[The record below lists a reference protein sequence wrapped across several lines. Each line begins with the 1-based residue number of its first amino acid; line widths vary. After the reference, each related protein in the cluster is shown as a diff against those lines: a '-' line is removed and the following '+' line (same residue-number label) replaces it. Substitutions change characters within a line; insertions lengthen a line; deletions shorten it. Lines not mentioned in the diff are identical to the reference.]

1 MALFNNEKYAP
12 FRGRTLAEQ
21 LPYFQFEDDEESTYH
36 NCHLLDDGSL
46 GVVWKTPV
54 PASYSKDDGEIH
66 TINEFQTFIENL
78 PEGYHIQCAI
88 TSRNDLRDKVESYKG
103 KEVGIEQAKYLRKS
117 RAEKIVESG
126 VYGYAVSPQAY
137 TKLRDTYMV
146 ISMKTPSPIGLSGVV
161 YHIVDGVYQILR
173 MIADP
178 FTGGKDIPLLDS
190 VFNRVVKMHV
200 GEFKEALITA
210 ESTLSQAFK
219 LKRID
224 RAELVEHYWNAM
236 CPSYKEFEQ
245 KVTIDEQR
253 DLKEQV
259 FPLPLENDYEIV
271 KMGDDYHGLIMMAM
285 MPDVVY
291 PDYLGVIRRSLPTGY
306 TFFTNIRQGNQLME
320 KVKLTLLA
328 SMRARMASV
337 FNREEVQIINQE
349 TSDVKMRMAQ
359 GRKIMYAQ
367 VGIIIHGKSRE
378 EVEDRVLRVNSTFKK
393 LSVVPDI
400 ERGMSLQGISYSWPM
415 VWNDE
420 YSKPFARTR
429 KMLSN
434 DLVELLP
441 IHGHWGGHENPLA
454 VYVNR
459 DGEVVFFDHT
469 HHEFVNW
476 HYAIT
481 GTSGSG
487 KSFAIV
493 DLTLQLLASGVE
505 KQFLITLKDDY
516 DRFAETLGKLIVI
529 DLDRQ
534 DVCINP
540 FAGEINKQK
549 IQQWVEGLDL
559 MLKKGGVR
567 ESSSEEQ
574 RLMEQIVQYAYE
586 IVPEGDCLRPSWIRD
601 AYLRFPYVNAAQR
614 TIGLKAAEEI
624 GSFCKDG
631 VYGSLFDQ
639 FPSITEDDKLV
650 VFNLQN
656 VLSEKIADVI
666 VNSIFTMLDNVMYC
680 SDRKQKKHLLVDEM
694 ISMVSSKGGE
704 NVANQLKR
712 AFRTYRSLNCM
723 CGVSTQNEED
733 LTSDVGQAIIGNI
746 SKRLILMPKRE
757 MIPLLMQSLGLRSE
771 RHAQN
776 IASLTTKPGFY
787 SEFYLMSPHGEV
799 VCRLLS
805 DKLTYALATT
815 QPDDI
820 GELER
825 LAQELNGDRWQAA
838 VEFSKL
844 YPNGVRAARAAGQ
857 V

>member
-1 MALFNNEKYAP
+1 MAIFSNEKYAP
-12 FRGRTLAEQ
+12 FRGRTLAQE
-21 LPYFQFEDDEESTYH
+21 LPYFEFEEDQTSTFH

-54 PASYSKDDGEIH
+54 PASYSKDEGEIV
-66 TINEFQTFIENL
+66 TNNEFQTFIENI
-78 PEGYHIQCAI
+78 PESYQVQVAI
-88 TSRNDLRDKVESYKG
+88 TSRNDLRDKMHQYTQ
-103 KEVGIEQAKYLRKS
+103 KEVGIEQAVELRKS
-117 RAEKIVESG
+117 RAEKIIESAD
-126 VYGYAVSPQAY
+126 YGYAVSPQAY

-146 ISMKTPSPIGLSGVV
+146 ISMKTPHPTGLTGVGYFLVNSV
-161 YHIVDGVYQILR
+161 YRLVSLLLE
-173 MIADP
+173 P
-178 FTGGKDIPLLDS
+178 FTGKKEPAFLESLFSRII
-190 VFNRVVKMHV
+190 KMHL

-210 ESTLSQAFK
+210 ESTLNQTYK
-219 LKRID
+219 LKRMD
-224 RAELVEHYWNAM
+224 REELIGHYWNAM

-245 KVTIDEQR
+245 KVNFDKNRPLNEQI
-253 DLKEQV
+253 
-259 FPLPLENDYEIV
+259 FPLPLENDHEII
-271 KMGDDYHGLIMMAM
+271 KIGDDYHGLIMMAM
-285 MPDVVY
+285 MPDVVDA
-291 PDYLGVIRRSLPTGY
+291 DYLGYIRRSLPTGY
-306 TFFTNIRQGNQLME
+306 TFFTNIRAGNQLME
-320 KVKLTLLA
+320 KIKLTMLA
-328 SMRARMASV
+328 SLRNRVASV
-337 FNREEVQIINQE
+337 FNKEEAMMINKE
-349 TSDVKMRMAQ
+349 TTDVKFRMAQ

-400 ERGMSLQGISYSWPM
+400 ERSMALQGMSYSWPL
-415 VWNDE
+415 VWSDDF
-420 YSKPFARTR
+420 SKPFARTR

-434 DLVELLP
+434 DLVDLLP

-493 DLTLQLLASGVE
+493 DLALQLLASGVE

-516 DRFAETLGKLIVI
+516 DRFAETLGKSIVI
-529 DLDRQ
+529 DLDKQ

-540 FAGEINKQK
+540 FAGEINKQR
-549 IQQWVEGLDL
+549 IQQWVEALDL

-586 IVPEGDCLRPSWIRD
+586 IVPEGDCLRPSWVRD
-601 AYLRFPYVNAAQR
+601 AYLRFPYANANQR

-624 GSFCKDG
+624 GSFCKEG
-631 VYGSLFDQ
+631 VYGMLFDG
-639 FPSITEDDKLV
+639 FPSITEEDKLV

-723 CGVSTQNEED
+723 CGVATQNEED
-733 LTSDVGQAIIGNI
+733 LTSDIGQAIIGNI

-805 DKLTYALATT
+805 DKLTYALAST

-825 LAQELNGDRWQAA
+825 LTQELNGDRWQAA
-838 VEFSKL
+838 VEFSKI

-857 V
+857 A

>member
-1 MALFNNEKYAP
+1 MAVFSNERHAQ

-21 LPYFQFEDDEESTYH
+21 LPYFEFEDSEESTYH
-36 NCHLLDDGSL
+36 NCHLLEDGSL

-54 PASYSKDDGEIH
+54 PASYSKDDGELQ

-78 PEGYHIQCAI
+78 PEGYHVQVSI
-88 TSRNDLRDKVESYKG
+88 TSHNNLREKMELYKG
-103 KEVGIEQAKYLRKS
+103 KDVGIDAAQDLRKS

-126 VYGYAVSPQAY
+126 DYGYAVSPQAY

-146 ISMKTPSPIGLSGVV
+146 ISMKTPTPLGLTGAM
-161 YHIVDGVYQILR
+161 YHLVDGIYQVVKLFTS
-173 MIADP
+173 P
-178 FTGGKDIPLLDS
+178 FTKGKDPEFLDS
-190 VFNRVVKMHV
+190 VFSRVIKMHI
-200 GEFKEALITA
+200 GDFKEALITA
-210 ESTLSQAFK
+210 ESTMNQTFK
-219 LKRID
+219 LKRLS
-224 RAELVEHYWNAM
+224 REELIGHFWNSM

-245 KVTIDEQR
+245 KVTYDKLR
-253 DLKEQV
+253 PFKDQV
-259 FPLPLENDYEIV
+259 FPLPVENDYEIIKV
-271 KMGDDYHGLIMMAM
+271 GEDYHGLIMMAM
-285 MPDVVY
+285 MPDVVA
-291 PDYLGVIRRSLPTGY
+291 PDYLGIIRRSLPTGY
-306 TFFTNIRQGNQLME
+306 TYFTNIRSGNQLME

-328 SMRARMASV
+328 SMRSRVASV
-337 FNREEVQIINQE
+337 FNREEVQLINQE

-359 GRKIMYAQ
+359 GRRIMYAQ

-378 EVEDRVLRVNSTFKK
+378 EVEDRILRVNSTFKK

-400 ERGMSLQGISYSWPM
+400 ERGMTLQGIAYSWPM
-415 VWNDE
+415 VWSDD

-434 DLVELLP
+434 DLVELMP
-441 IHGHWGGHENPLA
+441 IHGHWGGHDNPLA

-505 KQFLITLKDDY
+505 KQFLVTLKDDY

-534 DVCINP
+534 DTCINP
-540 FAGEINKQK
+540 FAGEISKQR
-549 IQQWVEGLDL
+549 IQQWVEALDL

-586 IVPEGDCLRPSWIRD
+586 IVPEGDCLRPSWVRD

-631 VYGSLFDQ
+631 VYGALFDGM
-639 FPSITEDDKLV
+639 PSITEDDKLV

-680 SDRKQKKHLLVDEM
+680 SDRKEKKHLLVDEM
-694 ISMVSSKGGE
+694 ISMISSKGGE

-723 CGVSTQNEED
+723 CGVATQNEED

-757 MIPLLMQSLGLRSE
+757 MIPTLMQSLGLRSE

-799 VCRLLS
+799 VVRLLS
-805 DKLTYALATT
+805 DKLTYALAST

-825 LAQELNGDRWQAA
+825 LTQELNGDRWQAA

-857 V
+857 A

>member
-1 MALFNNEKYAP
+1 MSFLSNEKHAK
-12 FRGRTLAEQ
+12 FRGATLAEQ
-21 LPYFQFEDDEESTYH
+21 LPYFEFEEDENSTFH
-36 NCHLLDDGSL
+36 RCHLLDDGSL

-54 PASYSKDDGEIH
+54 PASYSKDDGELH
-66 TINEFQTFIENL
+66 TNNEFQTFIENM
-78 PEGYHIQCAI
+78 PEGYHIQIAI
-88 TSRNDLRDKVESYKG
+88 TSTNDLRDKMARYNSR
-103 KEVGIEQAKYLRKS
+103 EVGIKQAQLLRKS
-117 RAEKIVESG
+117 RAEKIIESAN
-126 VYGYAVSPQAY
+126 YGYSVSASSY

-146 ISMKTPSPIGLSGVV
+146 ISMKSPAPIALKGTL
-161 YHIVDGVYQILR
+161 YHIFDGLYQVIK
-173 MIADP
+173 MFANP
-178 FTGGKDIPLLDS
+178 FTGGKEIPVLDS
-190 VFNRVVKMHV
+190 LFNKLTKNHL
-200 GEFKEALITA
+200 GDFKEAIITA
-210 ESTLSQAFK
+210 ESTLNQMFK
-219 LKRID
+219 LERMTREDLI
-224 RAELVEHYWNAM
+224 AHYWNSM

-245 KVTIDEQR
+245 KITFDRQR
-253 DLKEQV
+253 AFNEQV
-259 FPLPLENDYEIV
+259 FPLPLENGYDIV
-271 KMGDDYHGLIMMAM
+271 KIGEDYHGLIMMAM
-285 MPDVVY
+285 MPDVVAA
-291 PDYLGVIRRSLPTGY
+291 DYLGVIRRSLPTGY
-306 TFFTNIRQGNQLME
+306 TYFTNIRSGNQFME
-320 KVKLTLLA
+320 KIKLTMLA
-328 SMRARMASV
+328 SMRNRVSSV
-337 FNREEVQIINQE
+337 FNKEEAQMINKE
-349 TSDVKMRMAQ
+349 TTDVKMRMAQ

-400 ERGMSLQGISYSWPM
+400 EKGMCLQGIAYSWPM
-415 VWNDE
+415 IWSDE

-434 DLVELLP
+434 DLVDLIP
-441 IHGHWGGHENPLA
+441 IHGHWGGHEDPLA

-493 DLTLQLLASGVE
+493 DLALQLLASGVE

-516 DRFAETLGKLIVI
+516 DRFAQTLGKSIII
-529 DLDRQ
+529 DLDKQ

-540 FAGEINKQK
+540 YAGEINKQR
-549 IQQWVEGLDL
+549 IQQWVESLDL

-574 RLMEQIVQYAYE
+574 RLMEQVVQYAYE

-601 AYLRFPYVNAAQR
+601 AYLRFPYVNASQR

-624 GSFCKDG
+624 GSFCKEG
-631 VYGSLFDQ
+631 IYGLLFDGM
-639 FPSITEDDKLV
+639 PSITEEDKLV

-733 LTSDVGQAIIGNI
+733 LTSDLGQAIIGNI
-746 SKRLILMPKRE
+746 SKRIILMPKRE

-776 IASLTTKPGFY
+776 IASVKTVPGFY

-805 DKLTYALATT
+805 DKLTYALAST

-825 LAQELNGDRWQAA
+825 LTQELNGDRWQAA
-838 VEFSKL
+838 VEFSNL
-844 YPNGVRAARAAGQ
+844 YPNGVRAARAAGKA
-857 V
+857 

>member
-1 MALFNNEKYAP
+1 MAFLSNEKYAP

-21 LPYFQFEDDEESTYH
+21 LPYFEFENNEDSTFH
-36 NCHLLDDGSL
+36 RCHLLDDGSL

-54 PASYSKDDGEIH
+54 PASYSKDEGELH
-66 TINEFQTFIENL
+66 TNNEFQTFIENL
-78 PEGYHIQCAI
+78 PESYHVQVAI
-88 TSRNDLRDKVESYKG
+88 TSMNELRDKMEYYKQ
-103 KEVGIEQAKYLRKS
+103 KEVGIKQASELRKS
-117 RAEKIVESG
+117 RAEKIIESG
-126 VYGYAVSPQAY
+126 DYGYAVSTNAY

-146 ISMKTPSPIGLSGVV
+146 ISMKSPAPIGLSGAL
-161 YHIVDGVYQILR
+161 YHLVDGIYQVIR
-173 MIADP
+173 MFTEP
-178 FTGGKDIPLLDS
+178 FTGGKEIPALESL
-190 VFNRVVKMHV
+190 FARLTKTHL
-200 GEFKEALITA
+200 GEFKEAIITA
-210 ESTLSQAFK
+210 ESTLSQMFK
-219 LKRID
+219 LERMSQE
-224 RAELVEHYWNAM
+224 ELIGHYWNSM

-245 KVTIDEQR
+245 KITVDKNR
-253 DLKEQV
+253 DYKEQI
-259 FPLPLENDYEIV
+259 FPLPLENDHEIIR
-271 KMGDDYHGLIMMAM
+271 MGDDYHGLIMMAM
-285 MPDVVY
+285 MPDVVS
-291 PDYLGVIRRSLPTGY
+291 PDYLGIIRRSLPTGY
-306 TFFTNIRQGNQLME
+306 TYFTNIRAGNQLME

-328 SMRARMASV
+328 SMRQRVSSV
-337 FNREEVQIINQE
+337 FNREEAQMINQE
-349 TSDVKMRMAQ
+349 TTDVKMRMAQ

-378 EVEDRVLRVNSTFKK
+378 EVEDRILRVNSTFKK

-400 ERGMSLQGISYSWPM
+400 ERGMTLQGIAYSWPM
-415 VWNDE
+415 VWSDD

-434 DLVELLP
+434 DLVELMP

-516 DRFAETLGKLIVI
+516 DRFAETLGKSIII
-529 DLDRQ
+529 DLDKQ

-540 FAGEINKQK
+540 FAGEISKQR

-601 AYLRFPYVNAAQR
+601 AYMRFPYSNANQR
-614 TIGLKAAEEI
+614 TIGLKAAEEL
-624 GSFCKDG
+624 GSFCKEG
-631 VYGSLFDQ
+631 VYGTLFDG

-723 CGVSTQNEED
+723 CGVATQNEED
-733 LTSDVGQAIIGNI
+733 LTSDIGQAIIGNI

-805 DKLTYALATT
+805 DKLTYALAST

-825 LAQELNGDRWQAA
+825 LTQELNGDRWQAA

-857 V
+857 A